1 MSVHKVDNRND
12 CGYLGASVYYDKKA
26 EQRYESRIWK
36 CLLGVAMLVLA
47 FTLWLHIREVQVIHN
62 GSMIECAYYVDDRGV
77 GNASYYDE
85 EDRLYTFKFT
95 GQKFVHSDDSVE
107 MYYVGNISDA
117 IPKTSIMVWIG
128 YYAFFGIL
136 AAICIWRIKVI
147 YSK

>member
-1 MSVHKVDNRND
+1 MSDQKADNRNYHD
-12 CGYLGASVYYDKKA
+12 DFGASAYYDKKA

-36 CLLGVAMLVLA
+36 CLLGVAILVFA
-47 FTLWLHIREVQVIHN
+47 STLWLHIQEVQVIYN

-85 EDRLYTFKFT
+85 EDKLYTFKIT
-95 GQKFVHSDDSVE
+95 DQRFVHSEDSVK
-107 MYYVGNISDA
+107 MYYVDNISDA
-117 IPKTSIMVWIG
+117 IPKTSIMVWLG

-136 AAICIWRIKVI
+136 TALCIWRIKVI